1 MQDKL
6 IRATGAVAFALTL
19 CGPAALAQVT
29 GQAPGTSAAGKVEII
44 DRIIAVVNDEVITKY
59 EMEDQKRLVVSQLK
73 RQGTELPAPDVLD
86 KQLLERLINE
96 RAQLQWAKDSGIRI
110 DDAQVE
116 RAIGRIADDNKLST
130 PQFLAMLK
138 QDNIPYAKFRE
149 DLRAEITLARVR
161 EREVENKIAIS
172 DAEIDNYLATQAT
185 QIGNQQE
192 YRIAHILVL
201 LPEQASADQINAR
214 RARAEDALKQL
225 QEGKDFAQVAAGY
238 SDASDALQ
246 GGSLGWRAHGR
257 LPTVFADAVPKLQ
270 PGESSGI
277 LKSPNGFHIVKL
289 LEARSTGGKTVVE
302 QTRVRHILIK
312 VNEIV
317 SEADARSRIDRIK
330 DRIDRGAKFEE
341 LAKLNSE
348 DLSSSKGGDLGWLSP
363 GATVAEFEQAMGKLP
378 IDGVSEPVRTPFGW
392 HLIQVLDRRRED
404 ITLEKSREAAR
415 AAIRARKSEESYQDW
430 LRQLRDR
437 AYVEYR
443 LDER

>member
-1 MQDKL
+1 MHDQIL
-6 IRATGAVAFALTL
+6 LRATGAIALGLAL
-19 CGPAALAQVT
+19 CGLPAQAQT
-29 GQAPGTSAAGKVEII
+29 PGGAAARKVETL
-44 DRIIAVVNDEVITKY
+44 DRIVAVVNDEVITKY

-73 RQGTELPAPDVLD
+73 RQGTELPPSDVLD
-86 KQLLERLINE
+86 KQLLERLIND
-96 RAQLQWAKDSGIRI
+96 RVQLQWAKDSGIRI
-110 DDAQVE
+110 DDGQVE
-116 RAIGRIADDNKLST
+116 RAIGRIAEDNKLT
-130 PQFLAMLK
+130 TTQFVALLK

-149 DLRAEITLARVR
+149 DLRNEISLARVR

-185 QIGNQQE
+185 QTGNQHE

-201 LPEQASADQINAR
+201 LPEQATAEQISAR

-225 QEGKDFAQVAAGY
+225 KEGKDFAQVAAGY

-257 LPTVFADAVPKLQ
+257 LPTVFADSVPTLKV
-270 PGESSGI
+270 GETSGI

-289 LEARSTGGKTVVE
+289 IEERSTGGKTVVD
-302 QTRVRHILIK
+302 QTRARHILIK

-317 SEADARSRIDRIK
+317 SEADAKAKIDRIK
-330 DRIDRGAKFEE
+330 DRIDRDGKFEE

-348 DLSSSKGGDLGWLSP
+348 DLSASKGGDLGWLSP
-363 GATVAEFEQAMGKLP
+363 GATVAEFEQAMEKLP
-378 IDGVSEPVRTPFGW
+378 IDGVSAPVRTAFGW
-392 HLIQVLDRRRED
+392 HLIQVLDRRKED
-404 ITLEKSREAAR
+404 VTLEKSRESAR
-415 AAIRARKSEESYQDW
+415 TAIRARKSEESYQDW

-443 LDER
+443 LDDR